1 MFFGIFV
8 LNTVSISSFF
18 VLIRVSILSIFVLK
32 QGIFLNSVVIA
43 NGLNEKEFMGQGM
56 RGQVTPPQ
64 PGYIEYPPP
73 PPRANTGEYSCF
85 PLPLNARDLSPGVM
99 SAFLGQNVY
108 MINLAVMGFLK
119 T

>member
-1 MFFGIFV
+1 MFFGIFA

-73 PPRANTGEYSCF
+73 HPPGLIQANT
-85 PLPLNARDLSPGVM
+85 AVSPCHLM
-99 SAFLGQNVY
+99 LGTFRQE
-108 MINLAVMGFLK
+108 
-119 T
+119 